1 MSAEKPRFHPKQL
14 VLPALAVAGV
24 VFVGPE
30 VVGAH
35 PDAGPLPTPIAKS
48 TPKPEPTQPPR
59 QAATATPRPP
69 ERQAVATPT
78 TVPTEK
84 PLPTP
89 IAKKGTVIAIPTNTP
104 KAGEPPAKNTPEPE
118 PPPKNTPTPQK
129 PTATPEKP
137 TATPEKPTA
146 TPPVATATPKKEEE
160 GGEAGSTRTPVP
172 PTVIV
177 TSTVTAVSG
186 APRVVTST
194 AGLGR
199 LGWSRPVEAL
209 PGVEL
214 ETEKKIVSLSLG
226 GDTEPIAVMSAKRG
240 IVNFAFNGRS
250 ALVETYDLPR
260 PTERA
265 LGQFELEAGDNL
277 IISGHASVRD
287 ETVTKSL
294 MGGLEIGQR
303 VAVQF
308 ANGGERVYIVY
319 FKDWVAD
326 YRPFIEST
334 KEQII
339 TLVTCDPR
347 LDPQKT
353 TARHVA
359 QLVAEGEPIES
370 LPQGEVIGEAAVRQ
384 MVESQES
391 EEGVDKEE
399 GGANQAGSFLGALG
413 LAALITGIG
422 GAILTGG
429 KK

>member
-1 MSAEKPRFHPKQL
+1 MSAEKPNILSKKL

-35 PDAGPLPTPIAKS
+35 PVADPLPTPIAKS
-48 TPKPEPTQPPR
+48 TPRPEPTQPPR
-59 QAATATPRPP
+59 QAATATTRPM

-89 IAKKGTVIAIPTNTP
+89 IAKKGTVVVIPTNTP

-118 PPPKNTPTPQK
+118 PPPKATPTPQK
-129 PTATPEKP
+129 PTP
-137 TATPEKPTA
+137 TPEKPTA
-146 TPPVATATPKKEEE
+146 TPPPATATPKKEEE
-160 GGEAGSTRTPVP
+160 GGEAGPTRTPVP
-172 PTVIV
+172 PTVTA
-177 TSTVTAVSG
+177 TSTGTVVPQ

-214 ETEKKIVSLSLG
+214 ETEKKIASLFLG
-226 GDTEPIAVMSAKRG
+226 EDTEPIAVMPAKRG

-250 ALVETYDLPR
+250 ALVETYDLPK
-260 PTERA
+260 PTDNA
-265 LGQFELEAGDNL
+265 LGQFVLEAANNL
-277 IISGHASVRD
+277 IISGHASVRE
-287 ETVTKSL
+287 ETVTESL

-326 YRPFIEST
+326 YRPFIEAT
-334 KEQII
+334 DGQVI
-339 TLVTCDPR
+339 TLLTCDPR

-399 GGANQAGSFLGALG
+399 GGANQEKSILGVLG